1 MNEERRRIL
10 HMLAEGTITVEECQR
25 LLDAPSD
32 AQQEAAHEAAERVM
46 PPTVPVAP
54 AYAPP
59 RARSIGWLVV
69 LAVLLVFFWP
79 VALVLVV
86 VLVPVGIAL
95 SVMAIPGLVF
105 LAAIA
110 LVFWLCML
118 ISCLARDSRD
128 FGTIIPSDPAAD
140 KFVWVLLILFLPVIG
155 AIAYHISIR
164 RRVRRQRSI

>member
-1 MNEERRRIL
+1 MNEECKRIL
-10 HMLAEGTITVEECQR
+10 NMLAQGTITVEECQR
-25 LLDAPSD
+25 LLDAQATSG
-32 AQQEAAHEAAERVM
+32 AQPESAHEAA
-46 PPTVPVAP
+46 PTVPAAR

-59 RARSIGWLVV
+59 RRAGSLGWLVI
-69 LAVLLVFFWP
+69 L
-79 VALVLVV
+79 ALVLVFLWPLGLV
-86 VLVPVGIAL
+86 LAAVLVPVGIAL
-95 SVMAIPGLVF
+95 SLIAVPGLVF

-140 KFVWVLLILFLPVIG
+140 KLVWVLLILFLPVIG
-155 AIAYHISIR
+155 AIAYHIAIR